1 MDEGKGKKWTKKRR
15 GWMKERERKGLKS
28 EERRMVIR
36 KRGGQKG
43 VEGERERGKVIGMT
57 QVI

>member
-1 MDEGKGKKWTKKRR
+1 
-15 GWMKERERKGLKS
+15 MKERERKGLKS